1 MIWKKSDKLDI
12 CYGSPKKRAKEE
24 NKMSNSILV
33 SGNVASEI
41 KVSATKDGKK
51 YAHFSMAVNKSND
64 QNETGNASFFNVSV
78 FDGRSVSDLERFAKK
93 GTPVAVVGYLS
104 SDEGK
109 DGLTYY
115 RVNANSVTLVPG
127 GDDKAAGFFVGTVA
141 RLFPT
146 GFSFALNYGSK
157 ENPKTIFMF
166 ASFSKK
172 LLKNLDRTIYQV
184 GDLIAV
190 SGYLSVYKTT
200 KEDGKAFNNLGI
212 VIAAAPV
219 IIKKKGQQPVQANQ
233 QPVAQQMYQQPTA
246 QPQVQQMAQ
255 AYQPQAQA
263 PVQQPMQQG
272 YQPQVQVPAQQ
283 MQQQAYQPQ
292 AQAPV
297 QQPMQQGYQPQ
308 VQVPAQQMQQQAYQ
322 PQVQAQPQYQ
332 QPVQQQTY
340 QPQVQMNMQ
349 QPYQQPVAQQMY
361 QQPTAQPQVQQMA
374 QAYQPQPQASVQQPV
389 ADQMSEA
396 QFNAITGGT
405 SGDYYVNNFDI
416 TSDDLPF

>member
-1 MIWKKSDKLDI
+1 MIA
-12 CYGSPKKRAKEE
+12 PKKRAKEE

-51 YAHFSMAVNKSND
+51 YAYFSMAVNKSND

-93 GTPVAVVGYLS
+93 GTPVAVAGYLS

-172 LLKNLDRTIYQV
+172 LLENIDTTIYQV

-212 VIAAAPV
+212 VIAATPV
-219 IIKKKGQQPVQANQ
+219 IVRKKGQQSAQANQ
-233 QPVAQQMYQQPTA
+233 QPVQQQTYQPQAQMNMQQPYQ

-255 AYQPQAQA
+255 AYQPQ
-263 PVQQPMQQG
+263 
-272 YQPQVQVPAQQ
+272 PQVQA
-283 MQQQAYQPQ
+283 
-292 AQAPV
+292 
-297 QQPMQQGYQPQ
+297 
-308 VQVPAQQMQQQAYQ
+308 PAQQMQQQAYQ

-340 QPQVQMNMQ
+340 QPQAQMNMQ

-361 QQPTAQPQVQQMA
+361 QQPTSQPQVQQMA
-374 QAYQPQPQASVQQPV
+374 QAYQPQPQVQTPVQQPV

-396 QFNAITGGT
+396 QFNAITGG
-405 SGDYYVNNFDI
+405 GDYYVNNFDI

>member
-12 CYGSPKKRAKEE
+12 CYDSPKKRAKEE

-41 KVSATKDGKK
+41 KVSTTKDGKK
-51 YAHFSMAVNKSND
+51 CAHFSMAVNNN
-64 QNETGNASFFNVSV
+64 QNGTGNTSFFNVSV
-78 FDGRSVSDLERFAKK
+78 FDGRSASDLERFAKK
-93 GTPVAVVGYLS
+93 GTPVAVAGYLS

-172 LLKNLDRTIYQV
+172 LLENLDRTIYQV

-246 QPQVQQMAQ
+246 QPQVQQMA
-255 AYQPQAQA
+255 
-263 PVQQPMQQG
+263 
-272 YQPQVQVPAQQ
+272 
-283 MQQQAYQPQ
+283 QAYQPQ

>member
-1 MIWKKSDKLDI
+1 MTWKKSDKLDI
-12 CYGSPKKRAKEE
+12 CYDSPKKRAKEE

-41 KVSATKDGKK
+41 RVSTTKDGKK
-51 YAHFSMAVNKSND
+51 YAHFSIAVNKSND

-93 GTPVAVVGYLS
+93 GTPVAVAGYLS

-172 LLKNLDRTIYQV
+172 LLENLDRTIYQV

-212 VIAAAPV
+212 VIAATPV
-219 IIKKKGQQPVQANQ
+219 IVRKKGQQSAQANQ
-233 QPVAQQMYQQPTA
+233 QPVQQQTYQPQAQMNMQQPYQ

-255 AYQPQAQA
+255 AYQPQVQA
-263 PVQQPMQQG
+263 PVQQQVQQG
-272 YQPQVQVPAQQ
+272 YQPQVQAPAQQ
-283 MQQQAYQPQ
+283 MQQQACQPQ
-292 AQAPV
+292 L
-297 QQPMQQGYQPQ
+297 
-308 VQVPAQQMQQQAYQ
+308 
-322 PQVQAQPQYQ
+322 QAQPQ
-332 QPVQQQTY
+332 
-340 QPQVQMNMQ
+340 
-349 QPYQQPVAQQMY
+349 YQQPVAQQMY
-361 QQPTAQPQVQQMA
+361 QQPTAQPQAQQMA
-374 QAYQPQPQASVQQPV
+374 QVYQPQPQVQTPIQQPV

-396 QFNAITGGT
+396 QFNAITGG
-405 SGDYYVNNFDI
+405 GDYYVNNFDI

>member
-1 MIWKKSDKLDI
+1 MLYLLRFAVNSFFYFYFYYIIELYLFDDMEKKSDKLDI
-12 CYGSPKKRAKEE
+12 CYDSPKKRAKEE

-51 YAHFSMAVNKSND
+51 YAYFSMAVNKSND

-93 GTPVAVVGYLS
+93 GTPVAVAGYLS

-172 LLKNLDRTIYQV
+172 LLENIDTTIYQV

-200 KEDGKAFNNLGI
+200 KEDGKTFNNLGI
-212 VIAAAPV
+212 VVAATPV
-219 IIKKKGQQPVQANQ
+219 IIKKKGQQPAQANQ
-233 QPVAQQMYQQPTA
+233 QPVAQQMYQQPMT
-246 QPQVQQMAQ
+246 QPQGQQMAQ
-255 AYQPQAQA
+255 AYQPQPQVQT
-263 PVQQPMQQG
+263 PVQQPAQPM
-272 YQPQVQVPAQQ
+272 YQSQVQVPAQQ

-292 AQAPV
+292 L
-297 QQPMQQGYQPQ
+297 
-308 VQVPAQQMQQQAYQ
+308 
-322 PQVQAQPQYQ
+322 QAQPQYQ

-340 QPQVQMNMQ
+340 QPQAQMNMQ

-361 QQPTAQPQVQQMA
+361 KQPTSQPQVQQMA
-374 QAYQPQPQASVQQPV
+374 QTYQPQPQVQTPVQQPV

-396 QFNAITGGT
+396 QFNAITGG
-405 SGDYYVNNFDI
+405 DYYVNNFDI

>member
-1 MIWKKSDKLDI
+1 
-12 CYGSPKKRAKEE
+12 
-24 NKMSNSILV
+24 MSNSILV

-51 YAHFSMAVNKSND
+51 YAYFSMAVNKSNN

-78 FDGRSVSDLERFAKK
+78 FDGRSISDLERFAKK
-93 GTPVAVVGYLS
+93 GTPVAVAGYLS

-172 LLKNLDRTIYQV
+172 LLENIDTTIYQV

-212 VIAAAPV
+212 VIATTPV
-219 IIKKKGQQPVQANQ
+219 IVRKKGQQPAQANQ
-233 QPVAQQMYQQPTA
+233 QPVAQQQYQQPIP
-246 QPQVQQMAQ
+246 QPQVQAVPQPQYQQPAQ
-255 AYQPQAQA
+255 PMYQPQPQVA
-263 PVQQPMQQG
+263 PQPMQ
-272 YQPQVQVPAQQ
+272 
-283 MQQQAYQPQ
+283 QQQAYQP
-292 AQAPV
+292 
-297 QQPMQQGYQPQ
+297 
-308 VQVPAQQMQQQAYQ
+308 
-322 PQVQAQPQYQ
+322 QPQYQ

-340 QPQVQMNMQ
+340 QPQAQMNMQ

-361 QQPTAQPQVQQMA
+361 QQPTAQPQAQQMA
-374 QAYQPQPQASVQQPV
+374 QAYQPQVQAPVQQPV

-396 QFNAITGGT
+396 QFNAITGG
-405 SGDYYVNNFDI
+405 GDYYVNNFDI

>member
-1 MIWKKSDKLDI
+1 
-12 CYGSPKKRAKEE
+12 
-24 NKMSNSILV
+24 MSNSILV
-33 SGNVASEI
+33 SGNIASEI

-78 FDGRSVSDLERFAKK
+78 FDGRSASDLERFAKK
-93 GTPVAVVGYLS
+93 GTPVAVAGYLS

-172 LLKNLDRTIYQV
+172 LLENIDTTIYQV

-212 VIAAAPV
+212 VIAATPV
-219 IIKKKGQQPVQANQ
+219 IVRKKGQQPVQANQ

-255 AYQPQAQA
+255 AYQPQL
-263 PVQQPMQQG
+263 
-272 YQPQVQVPAQQ
+272 
-283 MQQQAYQPQ
+283 
-292 AQAPV
+292 
-297 QQPMQQGYQPQ
+297 
-308 VQVPAQQMQQQAYQ
+308 
-322 PQVQAQPQYQ
+322 QAQPQYQ

-340 QPQVQMNMQ
+340 QPQAQMNMQ

-361 QQPTAQPQVQQMA
+361 QQPTSQPQVQQMA
-374 QAYQPQPQASVQQPV
+374 QAYQPQPQVQTPVQQPV

-396 QFNAITGGT
+396 QFNAITGG
-405 SGDYYVNNFDI
+405 DYYVNNFDI

>member
-12 CYGSPKKRAKEE
+12 CYDSPKKRAKEE

-51 YAHFSMAVNKSND
+51 YAYFSMAVNKSND

-93 GTPVAVVGYLS
+93 GTPVAVAGYLS

-115 RVNANSVTLVPG
+115 RVNANSLTLVPG

-172 LLKNLDRTIYQV
+172 LLENLDRTIYQV

-190 SGYLSVYKTT
+190 NGYLSVYKTT

-212 VIAAAPV
+212 VIAATPV
-219 IIKKKGQQPVQANQ
+219 IVRKKGQQSAQANQ
-233 QPVAQQMYQQPTA
+233 QPVQQQTYQPQAQMNMQQPYQ

-255 AYQPQAQA
+255 AYQPQVQA
-263 PVQQPMQQG
+263 PVQQPAQPM

-292 AQAPV
+292 L
-297 QQPMQQGYQPQ
+297 
-308 VQVPAQQMQQQAYQ
+308 
-322 PQVQAQPQYQ
+322 QAQPQYQ

-340 QPQVQMNMQ
+340 QPQAQMNMQ

-361 QQPTAQPQVQQMA
+361 QQPTAQPQAQQMA
-374 QAYQPQPQASVQQPV
+374 QAYQQQPQVQAPVQQPV

-396 QFNAITGGT
+396 QFNAITGG
-405 SGDYYVNNFDI
+405 DYYVNNFDI

>member
-1 MIWKKSDKLDI
+1 
-12 CYGSPKKRAKEE
+12 
-24 NKMSNSILV
+24 MSNSILV

-78 FDGRSVSDLERFAKK
+78 FDGRSVSDLERFARK
-93 GTPVAVVGYLS
+93 GTPVAVAGYLS

-157 ENPKTIFMF
+157 ENPKTVFMF

-172 LLKNLDRTIYQV
+172 LLENIDTTIYQV

-200 KEDGKAFNNLGI
+200 KEDGKTFSNLGI
-212 VIAAAPV
+212 VVAATPAM
-219 IIKKKGQQPVQANQ
+219 IRKKGQQPVQANQ

-246 QPQVQQMAQ
+246 QTQVQQMAQ
-255 AYQPQAQA
+255 AYPQPQVQT
-263 PVQQPMQQG
+263 PVQQPAQPM
-272 YQPQVQVPAQQ
+272 YQHQVQVSAQQ
-283 MQQQAYQPQ
+283 MQQQACQPQ
-292 AQAPV
+292 L
-297 QQPMQQGYQPQ
+297 
-308 VQVPAQQMQQQAYQ
+308 
-322 PQVQAQPQYQ
+322 QAQPQYQ

-340 QPQVQMNMQ
+340 QPQAQMNMQ

-361 QQPTAQPQVQQMA
+361 QQPTSQPQVQQMA
-374 QAYQPQPQASVQQPV
+374 QAYQPQPQAQTPIQQPV

-396 QFNAITGGT
+396 QFNAITGG
-405 SGDYYVNNFDI
+405 DYYVNNFDI

>member
-12 CYGSPKKRAKEE
+12 CYDSPKKRAKEE

-64 QNETGNASFFNVSV
+64 QNKTGNASFFNVSV
-78 FDGRSVSDLERFAKK
+78 FDGRSVSDLERFARK
-93 GTPVAVVGYLS
+93 GTPVAVAGYLS

-172 LLKNLDRTIYQV
+172 LLENIDTTIYQV

-200 KEDGKAFNNLGI
+200 KEDGKTFNNLGI
-212 VIAAAPV
+212 VVAATPV
-219 IIKKKGQQPVQANQ
+219 MIRKKGQQPVQANQ

-246 QPQVQQMAQ
+246 QPQGQQMAQ
-255 AYQPQAQA
+255 AQTYQPQAQMNMQQ
-263 PVQQPMQQG
+263 PYQQPMQQG
-272 YQPQVQVPAQQ
+272 YQPQVQVSAQQ

-292 AQAPV
+292 L
-297 QQPMQQGYQPQ
+297 
-308 VQVPAQQMQQQAYQ
+308 
-322 PQVQAQPQYQ
+322 QAQPQYQ

-340 QPQVQMNMQ
+340 QPQAQMNMQ

-374 QAYQPQPQASVQQPV
+374 QAYPQPQVQTPVQQPV

-396 QFNAITGGT
+396 QFNAITGG
-405 SGDYYVNNFDI
+405 DYYVNNFDI

>member
-12 CYGSPKKRAKEE
+12 CYDSPKKRAKEE

-41 KVSATKDGKK
+41 RVSATKDGKK

-78 FDGRSVSDLERFAKK
+78 FDGRSVSDLERFARK
-93 GTPVAVVGYLS
+93 GTPVAVAGYLS

-157 ENPKTIFMF
+157 ENPKTVFMF

-172 LLKNLDRTIYQV
+172 LLENLDRTIYQV

-212 VIAAAPV
+212 VIAATPV
-219 IIKKKGQQPVQANQ
+219 IVRKKGQQPVQANQ
-233 QPVAQQMYQQPTA
+233 QPVQQQTYHPQTQMNMQQPYQQPQA
-246 QPQVQQMAQ
+246 QQMAQ
-255 AYQPQAQA
+255 AYQPQVQA
-263 PVQQPMQQG
+263 PVQQQVQQG

-292 AQAPV
+292 
-297 QQPMQQGYQPQ
+297 
-308 VQVPAQQMQQQAYQ
+308 
-322 PQVQAQPQYQ
+322 YQ
-332 QPVQQQTY
+332 QPIQQQTY
-340 QPQVQMNMQ
+340 QPQAQMNMQ
-349 QPYQQPVAQQMY
+349 QPAAQQMY
-361 QQPTAQPQVQQMA
+361 QQPTAQPQQVQQMA
-374 QAYQPQPQASVQQPV
+374 QAYQPQPQPQVQAPVQQPV

-396 QFNAITGGT
+396 QFNAITGG
-405 SGDYYVNNFDI
+405 GDYYVNNFDI

>member
-12 CYGSPKKRAKEE
+12 CYDSPKKRAKEE

-51 YAHFSMAVNKSND
+51 YAYFSMAVNKSND

-93 GTPVAVVGYLS
+93 GTPVAVAGYLS

-127 GDDKAAGFFVGTVA
+127 GDNKAAGFFVGTVA

-172 LLKNLDRTIYQV
+172 LLENLDRTIYQV

-212 VIAAAPV
+212 VIAATPV
-219 IIKKKGQQPVQANQ
+219 IVRKKGQQPVQANQ

-246 QPQVQQMAQ
+246 QPQQMAQ
-255 AYQPQAQA
+255 TYQPQPQGQT
-263 PVQQPMQQG
+263 PVQQSAQPM
-272 YQPQVQVPAQQ
+272 YQSQVQVPAQQ

-292 AQAPV
+292 
-297 QQPMQQGYQPQ
+297 
-308 VQVPAQQMQQQAYQ
+308 
-322 PQVQAQPQYQ
+322 YQ

-340 QPQVQMNMQ
+340 QPQAQMNMQ

-361 QQPTAQPQVQQMA
+361 QQPTAQPQAQQMA
-374 QAYQPQPQASVQQPV
+374 QAYQPQPQVQTPVQQPV

-396 QFNAITGGT
+396 QFNAITGG
-405 SGDYYVNNFDI
+405 GDYYVNNFDI

>member
-1 MIWKKSDKLDI
+1 
-12 CYGSPKKRAKEE
+12 
-24 NKMSNSILV
+24 MSNSILV

-41 KVSATKDGKK
+41 KVSTTKDGKK

-64 QNETGNASFFNVSV
+64 QNGTGNTSFFNVSV
-78 FDGRSVSDLERFAKK
+78 FDGRSASDLERFAKK
-93 GTPVAVVGYLS
+93 GTPVAVAGYLS

-115 RVNANSVTLVPG
+115 RVNTNSVTLVPG

-146 GFSFALNYGSK
+146 GFSFALNCGSK

-172 LLKNLDRTIYQV
+172 LLENIDTTIYQV

-190 SGYLSVYKTT
+190 NGYLSIYKTT
-200 KEDGKAFNNLGI
+200 KEDGKTFNNLGI
-212 VIAAAPV
+212 VVAATPV
-219 IIKKKGQQPVQANQ
+219 MIRKKGQQPAQANQ
-233 QPVAQQMYQQPTA
+233 QPVAQQMYQQPIA
-246 QPQVQQMAQ
+246 QPQAQQMAQ
-255 AYQPQAQA
+255 AYQPQPQVQA
-263 PVQQPMQQG
+263 PVQQPAQPM

-283 MQQQAYQPQ
+283 
-292 AQAPV
+292 
-297 QQPMQQGYQPQ
+297 
-308 VQVPAQQMQQQAYQ
+308 
-322 PQVQAQPQYQ
+322 
-332 QPVQQQTY
+332 
-340 QPQVQMNMQ
+340 MQ

-361 QQPTAQPQVQQMA
+361 QQPIAQPQAQQMA
-374 QAYQPQPQASVQQPV
+374 QAYQPQPQVQAPVQQPV

-396 QFNAITGGT
+396 QFNAITGG
-405 SGDYYVNNFDI
+405 DYYANNFDI

>member
-1 MIWKKSDKLDI
+1 MYLFDDMEKSNKLDI
-12 CYGSPKKRAKEE
+12 CYDSPKKRAKEE

-51 YAHFSMAVNKSND
+51 YVHFSMAVNKSND

-93 GTPVAVVGYLS
+93 GTPVAVAGYLS

-172 LLKNLDRTIYQV
+172 LLENIDTTIYQV

-212 VIAAAPV
+212 VIAATPV
-219 IIKKKGQQPVQANQ
+219 IVKKKGQQPVQANQ

-246 QPQVQQMAQ
+246 QPQQMAQ
-255 AYQPQAQA
+255 AYQPQVQA
-263 PVQQPMQQG
+263 PVQQQVQQG
-272 YQPQVQVPAQQ
+272 YQPQVHVPAQQ
-283 MQQQAYQPQ
+283 MQQQAYH
-292 AQAPV
+292 
-297 QQPMQQGYQPQ
+297 
-308 VQVPAQQMQQQAYQ
+308 

-340 QPQVQMNMQ
+340 QPQAQMNMQ

-361 QQPTAQPQVQQMA
+361 QQPTAQPQAQQMA
-374 QAYQPQPQASVQQPV
+374 QAYQQQPQVQAPVQQPV

-396 QFNAITGGT
+396 QFNAITGG
-405 SGDYYVNNFDI
+405 GDCYVNNFDI

>member
-1 MIWKKSDKLDI
+1 
-12 CYGSPKKRAKEE
+12 
-24 NKMSNSILV
+24 MSNSILV

-51 YAHFSMAVNKSND
+51 YAHFSVAVNKSND

-93 GTPVAVVGYLS
+93 GTPIAVAGYLS

-115 RVNANSVTLVPG
+115 RVNSNSVTLVPG

-157 ENPKTIFMF
+157 ENPKTVFMF

-172 LLKNLDRTIYQV
+172 LLENIDTTIYQV

-190 SGYLSVYKTT
+190 NGYLSVYKTT

-212 VIAAAPV
+212 VIAATPV
-219 IIKKKGQQPVQANQ
+219 IVRKKGQQSAQAN
-233 QPVAQQMYQQPTA
+233 
-246 QPQVQQMAQ
+246 
-255 AYQPQAQA
+255 
-263 PVQQPMQQG
+263 
-272 YQPQVQVPAQQ
+272 
-283 MQQQAYQPQ
+283 
-292 AQAPV
+292 
-297 QQPMQQGYQPQ
+297 
-308 VQVPAQQMQQQAYQ
+308 
-322 PQVQAQPQYQ
+322 Q

-340 QPQVQMNMQ
+340 QPQAQMNMQ

-361 QQPTAQPQVQQMA
+361 QQPTSQPQVQQMA
-374 QAYQPQPQASVQQPV
+374 QAYQPQPQVQTPVQQPV

-396 QFNAITGGT
+396 QFNAITGG
-405 SGDYYVNNFDI
+405 DYYVNNFDI

>member
-1 MIWKKSDKLDI
+1 
-12 CYGSPKKRAKEE
+12 
-24 NKMSNSILV
+24 MSNSILV

-41 KVSATKDGKK
+41 KVSTSKDGKK
-51 YAHFSMAVNKSND
+51 YAYFSMAVNKSND
-64 QNETGNASFFNVSV
+64 QNETGNTSFFNVSV

-93 GTPVAVVGYLS
+93 GTPVAVAGYLS

-115 RVNANSVTLVPG
+115 RVNANSLTLVPG

-157 ENPKTIFMF
+157 ENPKTVFMF

-172 LLKNLDRTIYQV
+172 LLENLDRTIYQV
-184 GDLIAV
+184 GDLIALN
-190 SGYLSVYKTT
+190 GYLSVYKTT
-200 KEDGKAFNNLGI
+200 KEDGKVFNNLGI
-212 VIAAAPV
+212 VIAATPV
-219 IIKKKGQQPVQANQ
+219 IVRKKGQQSVQANQ
-233 QPVAQQMYQQPTA
+233 QPVAQQMYQQPTS

-255 AYQPQAQA
+255 AYPQPQVQT
-263 PVQQPMQQG
+263 PVQQSAQPM
-272 YQPQVQVPAQQ
+272 YQPQVQVSAQQ

-292 AQAPV
+292 L
-297 QQPMQQGYQPQ
+297 
-308 VQVPAQQMQQQAYQ
+308 
-322 PQVQAQPQYQ
+322 QAQPQYQ

-340 QPQVQMNMQ
+340 QPQAQMNMQ
-349 QPYQQPVAQQMY
+349 QPY
-361 QQPTAQPQVQQMA
+361 
-374 QAYQPQPQASVQQPV
+374 QQPV

-396 QFNAITGGT
+396 QFNAITGG
-405 SGDYYVNNFDI
+405 DYYVNNFDI

>member
-12 CYGSPKKRAKEE
+12 CYDSPKKRAKEE

-78 FDGRSVSDLERFAKK
+78 FDGRSVSDLERFARK
-93 GTPVAVVGYLS
+93 GTPVAVAGYLS

-172 LLKNLDRTIYQV
+172 LLENIDTTIYQV

-200 KEDGKAFNNLGI
+200 KEDGKTFNNLGI
-212 VIAAAPV
+212 VIAATPV
-219 IIKKKGQQPVQANQ
+219 IVKKKGQQPVQANQ
-233 QPVAQQMYQQPTA
+233 QPVAQQMYQQPMT
-246 QPQVQQMAQ
+246 QPQGQQMAQ
-255 AYQPQAQA
+255 AYQPQVQA
-263 PVQQPMQQG
+263 PVQQPTQTM

-292 AQAPV
+292 L
-297 QQPMQQGYQPQ
+297 
-308 VQVPAQQMQQQAYQ
+308 
-322 PQVQAQPQYQ
+322 QAQPQYQ

-361 QQPTAQPQVQQMA
+361 QQPTSQPQVQQMA
-374 QAYQPQPQASVQQPV
+374 QAYQPQVQTPVQQPV

-396 QFNAITGGT
+396 QFNAITGG
-405 SGDYYVNNFDI
+405 DYYVNNFDI

>member
-1 MIWKKSDKLDI
+1 
-12 CYGSPKKRAKEE
+12 
-24 NKMSNSILV
+24 MSNSILV

-64 QNETGNASFFNVSV
+64 QKETGNASFFNVSV
-78 FDGRSVSDLERFAKK
+78 FDGRSVSDLERFARK
-93 GTPVAVVGYLS
+93 GTPVAVAGYLS

-172 LLKNLDRTIYQV
+172 LLENLDRTIYQV

-200 KEDGKAFNNLGI
+200 KEDGKTFNNLGI
-212 VIAAAPV
+212 VIAATPV
-219 IIKKKGQQPVQANQ
+219 MIRKKGQQPAQANQ

-255 AYQPQAQA
+255 AYQPQAQMNMQQ
-263 PVQQPMQQG
+263 PYQQPMQQG

-292 AQAPV
+292 L
-297 QQPMQQGYQPQ
+297 
-308 VQVPAQQMQQQAYQ
+308 
-322 PQVQAQPQYQ
+322 QAQPQYQ

-340 QPQVQMNMQ
+340 QPQAQMNMQ
-349 QPYQQPVAQQMY
+349 QPYQQP
-361 QQPTAQPQVQQMA
+361 TSQPQVQQMA
-374 QAYQPQPQASVQQPV
+374 QAYQPQPQVQTPVQQPV

-396 QFNAITGGT
+396 QFNAITGG
-405 SGDYYVNNFDI
+405 DYYVNNFDI

>member
-1 MIWKKSDKLDI
+1 MIWKRSDKLDI
-12 CYGSPKKRAKEE
+12 CYDSPKKRAKEE

-93 GTPVAVVGYLS
+93 GTPVAVAGYLS

-172 LLKNLDRTIYQV
+172 LLENLDRTIYQV

-212 VIAAAPV
+212 VIAATPV
-219 IIKKKGQQPVQANQ
+219 IIKKKGQQPAQANQ
-233 QPVAQQMYQQPTA
+233 QPVAQQMYQQPMT
-246 QPQVQQMAQ
+246 QPQGQQMAQ
-255 AYQPQAQA
+255 AYQPQVQV
-263 PVQQPMQQG
+263 PVQQPMQQQG
-272 YQPQVQVPAQQ
+272 YQPQVQVPAQPI
-283 MQQQAYQPQ
+283 QQQAYQPQ
-292 AQAPV
+292 L
-297 QQPMQQGYQPQ
+297 
-308 VQVPAQQMQQQAYQ
+308 
-322 PQVQAQPQYQ
+322 QAQPQYQ

-340 QPQVQMNMQ
+340 QPQAQMNMQ

-374 QAYQPQPQASVQQPV
+374 QAYQPQPQAQAPVQQPV

-396 QFNAITGGT
+396 QFNAITGG
-405 SGDYYVNNFDI
+405 DYYANNFDI

>member
-1 MIWKKSDKLDI
+1 
-12 CYGSPKKRAKEE
+12 
-24 NKMSNSILV
+24 MSNSILV

-51 YAHFSMAVNKSND
+51 YVYFSMAVNKSND

-93 GTPVAVVGYLS
+93 GAPVAVAGYLS
-104 SDEGK
+104 SDEGN

-172 LLKNLDRTIYQV
+172 LLENIDTTIYQV

-200 KEDGKAFNNLGI
+200 KEDGKTFNNLGI
-212 VIAAAPV
+212 VIAATPV
-219 IIKKKGQQPVQANQ
+219 IVRKKGQQPVQANQ

-246 QPQVQQMAQ
+246 QPQQMAQ
-255 AYQPQAQA
+255 AYQPQVQA
-263 PVQQPMQQG
+263 PVQQQVQQG
-272 YQPQVQVPAQQ
+272 YQPQVHVPAQQ
-283 MQQQAYQPQ
+283 MQQQAYH
-292 AQAPV
+292 
-297 QQPMQQGYQPQ
+297 
-308 VQVPAQQMQQQAYQ
+308 

-332 QPVQQQTY
+332 QPVQQQ
-340 QPQVQMNMQ
+340 
-349 QPYQQPVAQQMY
+349 MY
-361 QQPTAQPQVQQMA
+361 QQPTAQPQVQA
-374 QAYQPQPQASVQQPV
+374 PVQQPV

-396 QFNAITGGT
+396 QFNAITGG
-405 SGDYYVNNFDI
+405 GDYYVNNFDI

>member
-12 CYGSPKKRAKEE
+12 CYDSPKKRAKEE

-64 QNETGNASFFNVSV
+64 QNETGNVSFFNVSV
-78 FDGRSVSDLERFAKK
+78 FDGRSVSDLERFARK
-93 GTPVAVVGYLS
+93 GTPVAVAGYLS

-172 LLKNLDRTIYQV
+172 LLENLDRTIYQV

-212 VIAAAPV
+212 VIAATPV
-219 IIKKKGQQPVQANQ
+219 IVRKKGQQPVQANQ

-246 QPQVQQMAQ
+246 QPQQMAQ
-255 AYQPQAQA
+255 TYQPQPQVQT
-263 PVQQPMQQG
+263 PVQQPAQPM
-272 YQPQVQVPAQQ
+272 YQSQVQVPAQQ

-292 AQAPV
+292 
-297 QQPMQQGYQPQ
+297 
-308 VQVPAQQMQQQAYQ
+308 
-322 PQVQAQPQYQ
+322 YQ

-340 QPQVQMNMQ
+340 QPQAQMNMQQPYQQPVQQQTYQPQAQMNMQ

-361 QQPTAQPQVQQMA
+361 QQPTSQPQVQQMA
-374 QAYQPQPQASVQQPV
+374 HAYQPQPQASVQQPV

-396 QFNAITGGT
+396 QFNAITGG
-405 SGDYYVNNFDI
+405 GDYYVNNFDI

>member
-1 MIWKKSDKLDI
+1 
-12 CYGSPKKRAKEE
+12 
-24 NKMSNSILV
+24 MSNSILV

-41 KVSATKDGKK
+41 KVSITKDSKK
-51 YAHFSMAVNKSND
+51 YAYFSIAVNKSND

-93 GTPVAVVGYLS
+93 GTPVAVAGYLS

-172 LLKNLDRTIYQV
+172 LLENLDRTIYQV

-212 VIAAAPV
+212 VIAATPV
-219 IIKKKGQQPVQANQ
+219 IVRKKGQQSAQANQ
-233 QPVAQQMYQQPTA
+233 QPMQ
-246 QPQVQQMAQ
+246 
-255 AYQPQAQA
+255 
-263 PVQQPMQQG
+263 QQG
-272 YQPQVQVPAQQ
+272 YQPQVQVSAQQ

-292 AQAPV
+292 L
-297 QQPMQQGYQPQ
+297 
-308 VQVPAQQMQQQAYQ
+308 
-322 PQVQAQPQYQ
+322 QAQPQYQ

-340 QPQVQMNMQ
+340 QPQAQMNIQ

-361 QQPTAQPQVQQMA
+361 QQPTSQPQVQQMA
-374 QAYQPQPQASVQQPV
+374 QAYQPQPQAPVQQPV

-396 QFNAITGGT
+396 QFNAITGG
-405 SGDYYVNNFDI
+405 DYYANNFDI

>member
-1 MIWKKSDKLDI
+1 
-12 CYGSPKKRAKEE
+12 
-24 NKMSNSILV
+24 MSNSILV

-78 FDGRSVSDLERFAKK
+78 FDGRSVSDLERFARK
-93 GTPVAVVGYLS
+93 GTPVAVAGYLS

-172 LLKNLDRTIYQV
+172 LLENIDTTIYQV

-200 KEDGKAFNNLGI
+200 KEDGKTFNNLGI
-212 VIAAAPV
+212 VVAATPV
-219 IIKKKGQQPVQANQ
+219 IVRKKGQQPVQANQ

-246 QPQVQQMAQ
+246 QPQQMAQ
-255 AYQPQAQA
+255 TYQPQPQVQT
-263 PVQQPMQQG
+263 PVQQPAQPM
-272 YQPQVQVPAQQ
+272 YQSQVQVPAQQ

-292 AQAPV
+292 L
-297 QQPMQQGYQPQ
+297 
-308 VQVPAQQMQQQAYQ
+308 
-322 PQVQAQPQYQ
+322 QAQPQYQ

-340 QPQVQMNMQ
+340 QPQAQMNMQ

-361 QQPTAQPQVQQMA
+361 QQPTSQPQPQVQT
-374 QAYQPQPQASVQQPV
+374 PVQQPV

-396 QFNAITGGT
+396 QFNAIIG
-405 SGDYYVNNFDI
+405 GDYYVNNFDI

>member
-1 MIWKKSDKLDI
+1 
-12 CYGSPKKRAKEE
+12 
-24 NKMSNSILV
+24 MSNSILV

-41 KVSATKDGKK
+41 KVSITKDGKK
-51 YAHFSMAVNKSND
+51 CAHFSMAVNKSND
-64 QNETGNASFFNVSV
+64 QNGTGNTSFFNVSV
-78 FDGRSVSDLERFAKK
+78 FDGRSASDLERFAKK
-93 GTPVAVVGYLS
+93 GTPVAVAGYLS

-172 LLKNLDRTIYQV
+172 LLENLDRTIYQV

-212 VIAAAPV
+212 VIAATPV
-219 IIKKKGQQPVQANQ
+219 IVRKKGQQPVQANQ

-246 QPQVQQMAQ
+246 QTQVQQMAQ
-255 AYQPQAQA
+255 AYPQPQVQT
-263 PVQQPMQQG
+263 PVQQPAQPM

-292 AQAPV
+292 L
-297 QQPMQQGYQPQ
+297 
-308 VQVPAQQMQQQAYQ
+308 
-322 PQVQAQPQYQ
+322 QAQPQYQ

-340 QPQVQMNMQ
+340 QPQAQMNMQ

-361 QQPTAQPQVQQMA
+361 QQPTAQPQAQQMA
-374 QAYQPQPQASVQQPV
+374 QAYQPQPQVQTPVQQPV

-396 QFNAITGGT
+396 QFNAITGG
-405 SGDYYVNNFDI
+405 DYYVNNFDI

>member
-12 CYGSPKKRAKEE
+12 YYDSPKKRAKEE
-24 NKMSNSILV
+24 NKMSNSIFA

-64 QNETGNASFFNVSV
+64 QNKTGDASFFNVSV
-78 FDGRSVSDLERFAKK
+78 FDGRSVSDLERFARK
-93 GTPVAVVGYLS
+93 GTPVAVAGYLS

-172 LLKNLDRTIYQV
+172 LLENIDTTIYQV

-200 KEDGKAFNNLGI
+200 KEDGKTFNNLGI
-212 VIAAAPV
+212 VIAATPV
-219 IIKKKGQQPVQANQ
+219 IIKKKGQQPAQANQ
-233 QPVAQQMYQQPTA
+233 QPVAQQMYQQPMTQPQGQQPA
-246 QPQVQQMAQ
+246 QPM
-255 AYQPQAQA
+255 YQS
-263 PVQQPMQQG
+263 
-272 YQPQVQVPAQQ
+272 QVQVPAQQ

-292 AQAPV
+292 L
-297 QQPMQQGYQPQ
+297 
-308 VQVPAQQMQQQAYQ
+308 
-322 PQVQAQPQYQ
+322 QAQPQYQ

-340 QPQVQMNMQ
+340 QPQAQMNMQ

-361 QQPTAQPQVQQMA
+361 QQPTSQPQVQQMA
-374 QAYQPQPQASVQQPV
+374 QAYQPQPQVQTPVQQPV

-396 QFNAITGGT
+396 QFNAITGG
-405 SGDYYVNNFDI
+405 DYYVNNFDI

>member
-1 MIWKKSDKLDI
+1 MIA
-12 CYGSPKKRAKEE
+12 PKRGQRRKI
-24 NKMSNSILV
+24 KMSNSILV

-51 YAHFSMAVNKSND
+51 YAYFSMAVNKSND

-93 GTPVAVVGYLS
+93 GTPVAVAGYLS

-115 RVNANSVTLVPG
+115 RVNTNSVTLVPG

-172 LLKNLDRTIYQV
+172 LLENLDRTIYQV

-212 VIAAAPV
+212 VIAATPV
-219 IIKKKGQQPVQANQ
+219 IVRKKGQQPVQANQ

-246 QPQVQQMAQ
+246 QPQQMAQ
-255 AYQPQAQA
+255 AYQPQVQA
-263 PVQQPMQQG
+263 PVQQPMQQQG
-272 YQPQVQVPAQQ
+272 YQPQVQVPAQP

-292 AQAPV
+292 L
-297 QQPMQQGYQPQ
+297 
-308 VQVPAQQMQQQAYQ
+308 
-322 PQVQAQPQYQ
+322 QAQPQYQ
-332 QPVQQQTY
+332 QPIQQQTY
-340 QPQVQMNMQ
+340 QPQAQMNMQ

-374 QAYQPQPQASVQQPV
+374 QAYQPQPQVQTPVQQPV

-396 QFNAITGGT
+396 QFNAITGG
-405 SGDYYVNNFDI
+405 DYASNFDI

>member
-1 MIWKKSDKLDI
+1 
-12 CYGSPKKRAKEE
+12 
-24 NKMSNSILV
+24 MSNSILV

-51 YAHFSMAVNKSND
+51 YAHFSIAVNKSND

-93 GTPVAVVGYLS
+93 GTPVAVAGYLS

-141 RLFPT
+141 RLFST

-172 LLKNLDRTIYQV
+172 LLENIDTTIYQV

-200 KEDGKAFNNLGI
+200 KEDGKTFNNLGI
-212 VIAAAPV
+212 VVAATPV
-219 IIKKKGQQPVQANQ
+219 IIKKKGQQPAQANQ
-233 QPVAQQMYQQPTA
+233 QSVAQQMYQQPMT
-246 QPQVQQMAQ
+246 QPQGQQMAQ
-255 AYQPQAQA
+255 VYQPQVQA
-263 PVQQPMQQG
+263 PVQQPAQPM

-292 AQAPV
+292 
-297 QQPMQQGYQPQ
+297 
-308 VQVPAQQMQQQAYQ
+308 
-322 PQVQAQPQYQ
+322 YQ

-340 QPQVQMNMQ
+340 QPQAQMNMQ

-361 QQPTAQPQVQQMA
+361 QQPTAQPQAQQMA
-374 QAYQPQPQASVQQPV
+374 QAYQPQVQAPVQQPV

-396 QFNAITGGT
+396 QFNAITGG
-405 SGDYYVNNFDI
+405 DYYVNNFDI

>member
-1 MIWKKSDKLDI
+1 
-12 CYGSPKKRAKEE
+12 
-24 NKMSNSILV
+24 MSNSILV

-41 KVSATKDGKK
+41 KVSTTKDGKK
-51 YAHFSMAVNKSND
+51 CAHFSMAVNNN
-64 QNETGNASFFNVSV
+64 QNGTGNTSFFNVSV
-78 FDGRSVSDLERFAKK
+78 FDGRSASDLERFAKK
-93 GTPVAVVGYLS
+93 GTPVAVAGYLS

-172 LLKNLDRTIYQV
+172 LLENLDRTIYQV

-255 AYQPQAQA
+255 AYQPQ
-263 PVQQPMQQG
+263 
-272 YQPQVQVPAQQ
+272 
-283 MQQQAYQPQ
+283 
-292 AQAPV
+292 
-297 QQPMQQGYQPQ
+297 
-308 VQVPAQQMQQQAYQ
+308 
-322 PQVQAQPQYQ
+322 
-332 QPVQQQTY
+332 
-340 QPQVQMNMQ
+340 
-349 QPYQQPVAQQMY
+349 
-361 QQPTAQPQVQQMA
+361 
-374 QAYQPQPQASVQQPV
+374 PQASVQQPV

>member
-1 MIWKKSDKLDI
+1 
-12 CYGSPKKRAKEE
+12 
-24 NKMSNSILV
+24 MSNSILV

-51 YAHFSMAVNKSND
+51 YAHFSVAVNKSND

-93 GTPVAVVGYLS
+93 GTPIAVAGYLS

-115 RVNANSVTLVPG
+115 RVNSNSVTLVPG

-157 ENPKTIFMF
+157 ENPKTVFMF

-172 LLKNLDRTIYQV
+172 LLENIDTTIYQV

-190 SGYLSVYKTT
+190 NGYLSVYKTT

-212 VIAAAPV
+212 VIAATPV
-219 IIKKKGQQPVQANQ
+219 IVRKKGQQSAQANQ
-233 QPVAQQMYQQPTA
+233 QPVQQQTYQPQAQMNMQQPYQ

-255 AYQPQAQA
+255 AYQPQVQA
-263 PVQQPMQQG
+263 PVQQPAQPM
-272 YQPQVQVPAQQ
+272 YQSQVQVPAQQ

-292 AQAPV
+292 L
-297 QQPMQQGYQPQ
+297 
-308 VQVPAQQMQQQAYQ
+308 
-322 PQVQAQPQYQ
+322 QAQPQYQ
-332 QPVQQQTY
+332 QPVVQQQTY
-340 QPQVQMNMQ
+340 QPQAQMNMQ

-361 QQPTAQPQVQQMA
+361 QQPTSQPQVQQMA
-374 QAYQPQPQASVQQPV
+374 QAYQPQPQVQTPVQQPV

-396 QFNAITGGT
+396 QFNAITGG
-405 SGDYYVNNFDI
+405 DYYVNNFDI

>member
-12 CYGSPKKRAKEE
+12 CYDSPKKRAKEE

-41 KVSATKDGKK
+41 KVSTTKDGKK
-51 YAHFSMAVNKSND
+51 CAHFSMAVNKSND
-64 QNETGNASFFNVSV
+64 KNETGNTSFFNVSV
-78 FDGRSVSDLERFAKK
+78 FDGRSASDLERFAKK
-93 GTPVAVVGYLS
+93 GTPVAVAGYLS

-172 LLKNLDRTIYQV
+172 LLENIDTTIYQV

-200 KEDGKAFNNLGI
+200 KEDGKTFNNLGI
-212 VIAAAPV
+212 VVAATPV
-219 IIKKKGQQPVQANQ
+219 MIRKKGQQPAQANQ

-255 AYQPQAQA
+255 AYQPQVQT
-263 PVQQPMQQG
+263 PVQQPAQPM

-283 MQQQAYQPQ
+283 MPQQ
-292 AQAPV
+292 V
-297 QQPMQQGYQPQ
+297 
-308 VQVPAQQMQQQAYQ
+308 YQ

-340 QPQVQMNMQ
+340 QPQAQMNMQ

-374 QAYQPQPQASVQQPV
+374 QAYQPQPQVQTPVQQPV

-396 QFNAITGGT
+396 QFNAITGG
-405 SGDYYVNNFDI
+405 DYYVNNFDI

>member
-1 MIWKKSDKLDI
+1 
-12 CYGSPKKRAKEE
+12 
-24 NKMSNSILV
+24 MSNSILV

-51 YAHFSMAVNKSND
+51 YAYFSMAVNKSND

-93 GTPVAVVGYLS
+93 GTPVAVAGYLS

-115 RVNANSVTLVPG
+115 RVNTNSVTLVPG

-172 LLKNLDRTIYQV
+172 LLENLDRTIYQV

-190 SGYLSVYKTT
+190 NGYLSVYKTT

-212 VIAAAPV
+212 VIAATPV
-219 IIKKKGQQPVQANQ
+219 IVRKKGQQPAQANQ

-246 QPQVQQMAQ
+246 QPQAQQMAQ
-255 AYQPQAQA
+255 AYQPQL
-263 PVQQPMQQG
+263 
-272 YQPQVQVPAQQ
+272 
-283 MQQQAYQPQ
+283 
-292 AQAPV
+292 
-297 QQPMQQGYQPQ
+297 
-308 VQVPAQQMQQQAYQ
+308 
-322 PQVQAQPQYQ
+322 QAQPQYQ

-340 QPQVQMNMQ
+340 QPQAQMNMQ

-361 QQPTAQPQVQQMA
+361 QQPTAQPQAQQMA
-374 QAYQPQPQASVQQPV
+374 QAYQPQVQTPVQQPV

-396 QFNAITGGT
+396 QFNAITGG
-405 SGDYYVNNFDI
+405 GDYYVNNFDI

>member
-1 MIWKKSDKLDI
+1 
-12 CYGSPKKRAKEE
+12 
-24 NKMSNSILV
+24 MSNSILV

-78 FDGRSVSDLERFAKK
+78 FDGRSVSDLERFARK
-93 GTPVAVVGYLS
+93 GTPVAVAGYLS

-115 RVNANSVTLVPG
+115 RVNSNSVTLVPG

-172 LLKNLDRTIYQV
+172 LLENIDTTIYQV

-200 KEDGKAFNNLGI
+200 KEDGKTFNNLGI
-212 VIAAAPV
+212 VIAATPV
-219 IIKKKGQQPVQANQ
+219 IVRKKGQQSAQANQ
-233 QPVAQQMYQQPTA
+233 H
-246 QPQVQQMAQ
+246 
-255 AYQPQAQA
+255 
-263 PVQQPMQQG
+263 
-272 YQPQVQVPAQQ
+272 
-283 MQQQAYQPQ
+283 
-292 AQAPV
+292 
-297 QQPMQQGYQPQ
+297 
-308 VQVPAQQMQQQAYQ
+308 
-322 PQVQAQPQYQ
+322 
-332 QPVQQQTY
+332 PVQQQTY
-340 QPQVQMNMQ
+340 QPQAQMNMQ

-361 QQPTAQPQVQQMA
+361 QQPTSQPQVQQMA
-374 QAYQPQPQASVQQPV
+374 QAYQPQVQTPVQQPV

-396 QFNAITGGT
+396 QFNAITGG
-405 SGDYYVNNFDI
+405 DYYVNNFDI

>member
-12 CYGSPKKRAKEE
+12 CYDSPKKRAKEE

-41 KVSATKDGKK
+41 KVSTTKDGKK
-51 YAHFSMAVNKSND
+51 YAYFSMAVNKPND
-64 QNETGNASFFNVSV
+64 QSENKEASFFTVV
-78 FDGRSVSDLERFAKK
+78 TFDGRSVSDLERFAKK
-93 GTPVAVVGYLS
+93 GVPIAVAGSLS
-104 SDEGK
+104 SNEGK

-115 RVNANSVTLVPG
+115 KVNANTVTFVPG

-141 RLFPT
+141 RLFPN

-157 ENPKTIFMF
+157 EDPKTIFMF

-172 LLKNLDRTIYQV
+172 LLENLDRTIYQV

-190 SGYLSVYKTT
+190 SGYLSTYKTT
-200 KEDGKAFNNLGI
+200 KEDGKVFNNLGI
-212 VIAAAPV
+212 VIAATPV
-219 IIKKKGQQPVQANQ
+219 IVKKKGQQPVQANQ

-246 QPQVQQMAQ
+246 QPQQMAQ
-255 AYQPQAQA
+255 TYQP
-263 PVQQPMQQG
+263 
-272 YQPQVQVPAQQ
+272 QPQVQT
-283 MQQQAYQPQ
+283 
-292 AQAPV
+292 PV
-297 QQPMQQGYQPQ
+297 QQQVQQGYQPQ

-340 QPQVQMNMQ
+340 QPQAQMNMQ

-361 QQPTAQPQVQQMA
+361 QQPMAQPQAQQMA
-374 QAYQPQPQASVQQPV
+374 QAYQPQPQVQTPVQQPV

-396 QFNAITGGT
+396 QFNAITGG
-405 SGDYYVNNFDI
+405 GDYYANQFDI

>member
-1 MIWKKSDKLDI
+1 
-12 CYGSPKKRAKEE
+12 
-24 NKMSNSILV
+24 MSNSILV

-41 KVSATKDGKK
+41 KVSTSKDGKK

-64 QNETGNASFFNVSV
+64 QNETGNTSFFNVSV

-93 GTPVAVVGYLS
+93 GTPVAVAGYLS

-115 RVNANSVTLVPG
+115 RVNANSLTLVPG

-157 ENPKTIFMF
+157 ENPKTVFMF

-172 LLKNLDRTIYQV
+172 LLENLDRTIYQV
-184 GDLIAV
+184 GDLIALN
-190 SGYLSVYKTT
+190 GYLSVYKTT

-212 VIAAAPV
+212 VIATTPV
-219 IIKKKGQQPVQANQ
+219 IVRKKGQQPVQANQ
-233 QPVAQQMYQQPTA
+233 QPVAQQMYQQPTS

-255 AYQPQAQA
+255 AYPQPQVQT
-263 PVQQPMQQG
+263 PVQQSAQPM
-272 YQPQVQVPAQQ
+272 YQPQVQVSAQQ

-292 AQAPV
+292 L
-297 QQPMQQGYQPQ
+297 
-308 VQVPAQQMQQQAYQ
+308 
-322 PQVQAQPQYQ
+322 QAQPQYQ

-340 QPQVQMNMQ
+340 QPQAQMNMQ

-361 QQPTAQPQVQQMA
+361 QQPTSQPQVQQMA
-374 QAYQPQPQASVQQPV
+374 QAYPQPQVQTPVQQPV

-396 QFNAITGGT
+396 QFNAITGG
-405 SGDYYVNNFDI
+405 DYYVNNFDI

>member
-1 MIWKKSDKLDI
+1 MTWKISNKLDI
-12 CYGSPKKRAKEE
+12 YYDSPKKRAKEE

-51 YAHFSMAVNKSND
+51 YAYFSMAVNKSND

-93 GTPVAVVGYLS
+93 GTPVAVAGYLS

-172 LLKNLDRTIYQV
+172 LLENLDRTIYQV

-212 VIAAAPV
+212 VIAATPV
-219 IIKKKGQQPVQANQ
+219 IVRKKGQQPVQANQ

-246 QPQVQQMAQ
+246 QPQQMAQ
-255 AYQPQAQA
+255 TYQPQ
-263 PVQQPMQQG
+263 PM

-283 MQQQAYQPQ
+283 MQQQVYQPQ
-292 AQAPV
+292 L
-297 QQPMQQGYQPQ
+297 
-308 VQVPAQQMQQQAYQ
+308 
-322 PQVQAQPQYQ
+322 QAQPQYQ

-340 QPQVQMNMQ
+340 QPQAQMNMQ

-361 QQPTAQPQVQQMA
+361 QQPTSQPQVQQMA
-374 QAYQPQPQASVQQPV
+374 QTYQPQPQVQTPVQQPV

-396 QFNAITGGT
+396 QFNAITGG
-405 SGDYYVNNFDI
+405 DYYVNNFEI
-416 TSDDLPF
+416 TPDDLPF

>member
-1 MIWKKSDKLDI
+1 MYLFDDMEKISNKLDI
-12 CYGSPKKRAKEE
+12 CYDSPKKRAKEE

-51 YAHFSMAVNKSND
+51 YVYFSMAVNKSND

-78 FDGRSVSDLERFAKK
+78 FDGRSASDLERFAKK
-93 GTPVAVVGYLS
+93 GTPVAVAGYLS

-172 LLKNLDRTIYQV
+172 LLENLDRTIYQV

-190 SGYLSVYKTT
+190 NGYLSVYKTT
-200 KEDGKAFNNLGI
+200 KEDGKTFNNLGI
-212 VIAAAPV
+212 VIAATPV
-219 IIKKKGQQPVQANQ
+219 IIKKKGQQPAQANQ

-255 AYQPQAQA
+255 AYP
-263 PVQQPMQQG
+263 
-272 YQPQVQVPAQQ
+272 
-283 MQQQAYQPQ
+283 
-292 AQAPV
+292 
-297 QQPMQQGYQPQ
+297 
-308 VQVPAQQMQQQAYQ
+308 Q

-340 QPQVQMNMQ
+340 QPQAQMNMQ

-361 QQPTAQPQVQQMA
+361 QQPTAQPQAQQMA
-374 QAYQPQPQASVQQPV
+374 QAYQQQPQVQTPVQQPV

-396 QFNAITGGT
+396 QFNAITGG
-405 SGDYYVNNFDI
+405 DYYVNNFDI

>member
-1 MIWKKSDKLDI
+1 
-12 CYGSPKKRAKEE
+12 
-24 NKMSNSILV
+24 MSNSILV

-51 YAHFSMAVNKSND
+51 YAHFSIAVNKSND

-93 GTPVAVVGYLS
+93 GTPVAVAGYLS

-190 SGYLSVYKTT
+190 SGYLSIYKTT

-212 VIAAAPV
+212 VIAATPV
-219 IIKKKGQQPVQANQ
+219 IVRKKGQQPVQANQ
-233 QPVAQQMYQQPTA
+233 QPVVQQMYQQPTS

-255 AYQPQAQA
+255 AYQPQVQT
-263 PVQQPMQQG
+263 PVQQPAQPM

-292 AQAPV
+292 L
-297 QQPMQQGYQPQ
+297 
-308 VQVPAQQMQQQAYQ
+308 
-322 PQVQAQPQYQ
+322 QAQPQYQ

-340 QPQVQMNMQ
+340 QPQA
-349 QPYQQPVAQQMY
+349 QPQYQQPVQQMY
-361 QQPTAQPQVQQMA
+361 QQPTSQPQVQQMA
-374 QAYQPQPQASVQQPV
+374 QAYQPQPQVQTPVQQPV

-396 QFNAITGGT
+396 QFNAITGG
-405 SGDYYVNNFDI
+405 DYYVNNFDI

>member
-12 CYGSPKKRAKEE
+12 CYDSPKKRAKEE

-51 YAHFSMAVNKSND
+51 YAYFSMAVNKSND

-78 FDGRSVSDLERFAKK
+78 FDGRSVSDLERFARK
-93 GTPVAVVGYLS
+93 GTSVAVAGYLS

-172 LLKNLDRTIYQV
+172 LLENLDRTIYQV

-200 KEDGKAFNNLGI
+200 KEDGKTFNNLGI
-212 VIAAAPV
+212 VIAATPV
-219 IIKKKGQQPVQANQ
+219 IVKKKGQQPVQANQ
-233 QPVAQQMYQQPTA
+233 QPVAQQMYQQPMT
-246 QPQVQQMAQ
+246 QSQGQQMAQ
-255 AYQPQAQA
+255 AYQPQVQA
-263 PVQQPMQQG
+263 PVQQPMQQ
-272 YQPQVQVPAQQ
+272 
-283 MQQQAYQPQ
+283 QAYQPQ
-292 AQAPV
+292 L
-297 QQPMQQGYQPQ
+297 
-308 VQVPAQQMQQQAYQ
+308 
-322 PQVQAQPQYQ
+322 QAQPQYQ

-340 QPQVQMNMQ
+340 QPQAQMNMQ

-374 QAYQPQPQASVQQPV
+374 QAYQPQPQVQTPVQQPV

-396 QFNAITGGT
+396 QFNAITGG
-405 SGDYYVNNFDI
+405 DYYVNNFDI